1 MHLIQQTRD
10 VSHRIYLCGIKT
22 RPVKV
27 LAAMNSPDYQL
38 PLPGL
43 TLQIQDWLVLNEIC
57 SSINST
63 ILQYPVHSR
72 SVKTFVKNVLVLV
85 PLAQVY
91 RYRTGSFKQITSKS
105 PHITNPITHLS
116 MFD

>member
-57 SSINST
+57 STQQKRKN
-63 ILQYPVHSR
+63 
-72 SVKTFVKNVLVLV
+72 FCKNVLLVV

-91 RYRTGSFKQITSKS
+91 RYRTGSSK
-105 PHITNPITHLS
+105 
-116 MFD
+116 

>member
-43 TLQIQDWLVLNEIC
+43 TLQIQGWLVLNEIC

-72 SVKTFVKNVLVLV
+72 SLKTFVKMFCFWYLLPKYIDIELDPLNKSFQKVL
-85 PLAQVY
+85 
-91 RYRTGSFKQITSKS
+91 I
-105 PHITNPITHLS
+105 
-116 MFD
+116 

>member
-43 TLQIQDWLVLNEIC
+43 TLQIQGWLVLN
-57 SSINST
+57 
-63 ILQYPVHSR
+63 
-72 SVKTFVKNVLVLV
+72 
-85 PLAQVY
+85 
-91 RYRTGSFKQITSKS
+91 
-105 PHITNPITHLS
+105 
-116 MFD
+116 